1 MNLSE
6 VRQQILEIASAYFT
20 GATVLFT
27 KQSGRTAPASPLVT
41 LTFGTINRTV
51 QPITEVVDGYY
62 VASHPMSVRLQ
73 VDLYTKGKAVP
84 IPSGSEAPMD
94 NTATDD
100 LSGFLNFLDSPYV
113 TRICHDAD
121 ISIISTGSVMDVS
134 DMIGD
139 ISYRYRAMAEL
150 IVSYTQTTVGDAE
163 LLKATSIKPDGT
175 VVPDYEQTAS
185 SGGSQEIAEAENAYF
200 TEVKIE
206 EGQEE

>member
-6 VRQQILEIASAYFT
+6 VRQQILEITSAYFT
-20 GATVLFT
+20 GAAVLFT
-27 KQSGRTAPASPLVT
+27 KQSGRTAPSSPLVT

-51 QPITEVVDGYY
+51 QPITDVVDGYY

-73 VDLYTKGKAVP
+73 VDLYTKGKPVSV
-84 IPSGSEAPMD
+84 PSGSQVPMD

-113 TRICHDAD
+113 TRICHDVD
-121 ISIISTGSVMDVS
+121 ISIISAGSVMDVS

-139 ISYRYRAMAEL
+139 TSYRYRAMAEL

-163 LLKATSIKPDGT
+163 LLKADSIKPDGT

-185 SGGSQEIAEAENAYF
+185 GGGSQAIAEADNAYF
-200 TEVKIE
+200 KEVKIE
-206 EGQEE
+206 EEQEE